1 MSSPRPSERPFV
13 SSQRTSERPFVSSQR
28 PPVSQRTPLSQ
39 RPRQQPV
46 TPAPAPPL
54 FNEEPPRQQERPF
67 NDIQRPQNFVQ
78 STTESLLQSLLNQ
91 IQDEKFQQGPKV
103 PLRPSPQQNA
113 ADVRRRPNIVSKP
126 VQLPQRP
133 QPNPPRVTP
142 APPPPPA
149 IYFTTS
155 TTPFSIISS
164 SVSTTTRPLRLST
177 GRTGKKQVLH
187 TVTFMNKLLT

>member
-1 MSSPRPSERPFV
+1 M
-13 SSQRTSERPFVSSQR
+13 SSQRSSQR

-67 NDIQRPQNFVQ
+67 NSFDRQNKAVPDLQRPENFVQ

-103 PLRPSPQQNA
+103 PQRPSPQQNA
-113 ADVRRRPNIVSKP
+113 ADVRRRPNIVQKP

-133 QPNPPRVTP
+133 QPSPPRVTP

-149 IYFTTS
+149 IHFTTS

-187 TVTFMNKLLT
+187 TVIFMNKLF